1 MIVHNPGYIAT
12 IEIDYNT
19 TEKHCLMESYMKRH
33 GWTNIGLGDKAELIQ
48 NEYNSM
54 SYVAFR
60 KHFEDIK
67 IMESEIQDIKDAFT
81 R

>member
-1 MIVHNPGYIAT
+1 MIVHNHGYIAT

-67 IMESEIQDIKDAFT
+67 TMESEIQDIEDAFT